1 MKHYTSII
9 HSVLIVLLILSV
21 VCLYFTNQDLAHE
34 LNSRIV
40 TTSNPEQEASEK
52 FNNYSDNNMSILLA
66 FIGVGFALFAF
77 LTFQGVKDLFH
88 SKINEMEDKQ
98 KETEA
103 YYKKHVEELKDTKA
117 IVAYNMA
124 DSVYSNLLELL
135 RDKQNTSITEKR
147 IIELSISAIGGFSEY
162 LTVAKSESV
171 KNNLKEAITKL
182 IDYAYNALPKEGKIM
197 LDNIDYEGFLSTQ
210 RKLTIVGDIL
220 AQQKLAF
227 IFSKLDFSIN

>member
-9 HSVLIVLLILSV
+9 HSVLIALLILSV
-21 VCLYFTNQDLAHE
+21 VYLCFTNQNLEHE
-34 LNSRIV
+34 LNSKIV
-40 TTSNPEQEASEK
+40 NTSSPQQGASEK
-52 FNNYSDNNMSILLA
+52 FNNFSDTNMSVVLA

-88 SKINEMEDKQ
+88 SKINEVKDKQ

-103 YYKKHVEELKDTKA
+103 DYKKHVEELKDLKA
-117 IVAYNMA
+117 VLAYNMA

-135 RDKQNTSITEKR
+135 RDKQNTSITEKK

-162 LTVAKSESV
+162 FTIVKSESV

-182 IDYAYNALPKEGKIM
+182 IDYAYNALPKEGKIK
-197 LDNIDYEGFLSTQ
+197 LDIIDYEGVLNIQ
-210 RKLTIVGDIL
+210 RKLTIVGDVA
-220 AQQKLAF
+220 AQQKIAI
-227 IFSKLDFSIN
+227 IFSKIDFSIN